1 MTKPIYIQSQEKSGN
16 VNFTQKQ
23 RDSWVRSA
31 NRAGMTLAEF
41 IVNPPLVNSYRP
53 RRRGPEYRL

>member
-1 MTKPIYIQSQEKSGN
+1 MSKPIYIQSQEKSGN

-41 IVNPPLVNSYRP
+41 IVTAADAVAA
-53 RRRGPEYRL
+53 